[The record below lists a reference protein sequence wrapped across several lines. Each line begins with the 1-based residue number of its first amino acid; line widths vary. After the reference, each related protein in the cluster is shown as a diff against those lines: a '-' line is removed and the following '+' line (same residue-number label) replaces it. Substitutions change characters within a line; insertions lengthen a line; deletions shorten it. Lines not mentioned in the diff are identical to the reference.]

1 MITGIFVRSLFGDSK
16 PLIPVLRQKYSCGTI
31 SFNNRLTIKPHTATK
46 SSNLFIN
53 NSAKTRIRWFTADAS
68 PTNGEA
74 KIEGILKV
82 AFPNSESIQVK
93 DISGGCGDMY
103 EVHIVS
109 SDFKGKRVVQQ
120 HKLVNEALKTEVQK
134 MHGLR
139 IFTSV
144 PS

>member
-1 MITGIFVRSLFGDSK
+1 
-16 PLIPVLRQKYSCGTI
+16 
-31 SFNNRLTIKPHTATK
+31 
-46 SSNLFIN
+46 
-53 NSAKTRIRWFTADAS
+53 AS

-144 PS
+144 PSC